1 MAGTVEKR
9 LEELGIV
16 IPKAAAPAANYVPY
30 VVSGNLVFVSGQ
42 VPFKDGKVAFSGKV
56 GGERNLDYGQRA
68 AALCGLNCIAQVKEA
83 CGGDLDRVARIV
95 RVGIFVA
102 SAAGFHD
109 QPKVGNGVS
118 DMLVEIFGD
127 RGRHARAAVGVNEL
141 PLDVTC
147 EVEMIAEIA

>member
-1 MAGTVEKR
+1 MAGTVDKR
-9 LEELGIV
+9 LEELGIT
-16 IPKAAAPAANYVPY
+16 IPAAAAPAANYLPY

-56 GGERNLDYGQRA
+56 GGERDLDYGVEA
-68 AALCGLNCIAQVKEA
+68 ARLCGLNCIAQIRQA
-83 CGGDLDRVARIV
+83 CGGDLDRVRRIV
-95 RVGIFVA
+95 RVGVFVA
-102 SAAGFHD
+102 SAPGFND

-118 DMLVEIFGD
+118 DMLVDIFGD